1 MKKLFLL
8 MLILINLLLLNSCGP
23 KFYLTEI
30 VFYDYD
36 SPFLGKYVNGEIIEE
51 SFVKDATLS
60 IYEITEEE
68 YNKRNGENAFIE
80 ILSNTEIKGRYI
92 GLDLKVLIDEEIG
105 YQDMIMYDI
114 TYHPYSAS
122 MECKLKLEID
132 GEYVL
137 YEGQFIC
144 QDYYDTYNGF
154 RLDFYKL
161 GDIEQSEIIYN
172 LIFFVKPELFNS
184 YKKDNHQD
192 YNNRNA
198 FEFELKIITKEE
210 YDKKIGTNVFKQE
223 TWGEL
228 VNIDRYIEVNII
240 SRNKDITYEISNLRT
255 KDKYAYIIEGDLI
268 ITNGIHT
275 IYATIEFDRPSSGD
289 DYSNV
294 KIIYK
299 D

>member
-36 SPFLGKYVNGEIIEE
+36 SPFLATTVNGEIIEE
-51 SFVKDATLS
+51 SFVKDASLS

-114 TYHPYSAS
+114 TYHPHSAG
-122 MECKLKLEID
+122 MDCKLKLIVD
-132 GEYVL
+132 DEYVV
-137 YEGQFIC
+137 YEGGFSC
-144 QDYYDTYNGF
+144 QDYSETRNWF
-154 RLDFYKL
+154 RINFYKL
-161 GDIEQSEIIYN
+161 GDIEQSYKNYN
-172 LIFFVKPELFNS
+172 TIFFVKPELFNS
-184 YKKDNHQD
+184 YKRDNYQD

-223 TWGEL
+223 TWGEFA
-228 VNIDRYIEVNII
+228 NIDRYIEVNII

-255 KDKYAYIIEGDLI
+255 KDKYHYIIEGDI
-268 ITNGIHT
+268 IIIKGDKT
-275 IYATIEFDRPSSGD
+275 IYATLEFDKPTSGD
-289 DYSNV
+289 DSSNV
-294 KIIYK
+294 NIIYK

>member
-1 MKKLFLL
+1 MND
-8 MLILINLLLLNSCGP
+8 ILLLLNSCGP

-36 SPFLGKYVNGEIIEE
+36 SPFLATTVNGEIIEE

-92 GLDLKVLIDEEIG
+92 GLNFKVLIDEEIG

-114 TYHPYSAS
+114 TYHTYSTG

-132 GEYVL
+132 GKYVV
-137 YEGQFIC
+137 YGGGFSC
-144 QDYYDTYNGF
+144 QDYFETRNWF
-154 RLDFYKL
+154 RINFYKL
-161 GDIEQSEIIYN
+161 GDIEQSYRNYN
-172 LIFFVKPELFNS
+172 TIFFVKPELFNS
-184 YKKDNHQD
+184 YNFPQNDA
-192 YNNRNA
+192 YNRNT
-198 FEFELKIITKEE
+198 FEFEIKIITKEE

-228 VNIDRYIEVNII
+228 ANIDRYIEVNII

-255 KDKYAYIIEGDLI
+255 KDKYYYLIEGDLK
-268 ITNGIHT
+268 ITKGDQT
-275 IYATIEFDRPSSGD
+275 IYATIEFDRPTPG
-289 DYSNV
+289 DYSDV

>member
-36 SPFLGKYVNGEIIEE
+36 SPFLGTYVNGEIVEE

-92 GLDLKVLIDEEIG
+92 GLNFKVLIDEEIG

-114 TYHPYSAS
+114 TYHTYSTG

-132 GEYVL
+132 GKYVL
-137 YEGQFIC
+137 YEGRFSC
-144 QDYYDTYNGF
+144 QDYSEICNSFFIY
-154 RLDFYKL
+154 FYEL
-161 GDIEQSEIIYN
+161 GEIDQSEIKKYQFI
-172 LIFFVKPELFNS
+172 FVKPELFNS
-184 YKKDNHQD
+184 HKEDNYQD

-198 FEFELKIITKEE
+198 FEFELKVITKEE

-228 VNIDRYIEVNII
+228 ANIDRYIEVNII

-255 KDKYAYIIEGDLI
+255 KSKYGYLIEGDLI
-268 ITNGIHT
+268 ITKGDQI
-275 IYATIEFDRPSSGD
+275 IYATIEFDRPTPG
-289 DYSNV
+289 DYSDV

>member
-1 MKKLFLL
+1 MKKLILL

-36 SPFLGKYVNGEIIEE
+36 SPFLGTYVNGEIIEE

-92 GLDLKVLIDEEIG
+92 GLNFKVLIDEEIG

-114 TYHPYSAS
+114 TYYTYSAS

-132 GEYVL
+132 GKYVL
-137 YEGQFIC
+137 YEGHFTC
-144 QDYYDTYNGF
+144 QDYFETRNGF

-161 GDIEQSEIIYN
+161 GDIEQSDRINN

-184 YKKDNHQD
+184 HKEDNYQD

-198 FEFELKIITKEE
+198 FEFELKVITKEE

-228 VNIDRYIEVNII
+228 ANIDRYIEVNII

-255 KDKYAYIIEGDLI
+255 KAKYSYLIEGDLI
-268 ITNGIHT
+268 ITKGDQI
-275 IYATIEFDRPSSGD
+275 IYATIEFDRPTPG
-289 DYSNV
+289 DYSDV

>member
-1 MKKLFLL
+1 MKKLILL

-36 SPFLGKYVNGEIIEE
+36 SPFLATSVNGEIIEE

-114 TYHPYSAS
+114 TYHPHSAS

-132 GEYVL
+132 GKYVL
-137 YEGQFIC
+137 YEGQFSC
-144 QDYYDTYNGF
+144 QDYFETRNWF
-154 RLDFYKL
+154 RINFYKL
-161 GDIEQSEIIYN
+161 GDIEQSYRNYN
-172 LIFFVKPELFNS
+172 IIFFVKPELFNS
-184 YKKDNHQD
+184 YNFPQNDA
-192 YNNRNA
+192 YNRNT
-198 FEFELKIITKEE
+198 FEFELKVITKEE

-228 VNIDRYIEVNII
+228 ANIDRYIEVNII

-255 KDKYAYIIEGDLI
+255 KDKYHYLIEGDII
-268 ITNGIHT
+268 ITKGDKI
-275 IYATIEFDRPSSGD
+275 IYATIEFDKPTPNHNSPV
-289 DYSNV
+289 N
-294 KIIYK
+294 IIYK

>member
-36 SPFLGKYVNGEIIEE
+36 SPFLGTYVNGELIEE

-92 GLDLKVLIDEEIG
+92 GLNFKVLIDEEIG

-137 YEGQFIC
+137 YEGRFSC
-144 QDYYDTYNGF
+144 QDYYETRNWFQIYLSELGEIDQPDTKKYQFIF
-154 RLDFYKL
+154 R
-161 GDIEQSEIIYN
+161 
-172 LIFFVKPELFNS
+172 
-184 YKKDNHQD
+184 
-192 YNNRNA
+192 
-198 FEFELKIITKEE
+198 
-210 YDKKIGTNVFKQE
+210 
-223 TWGEL
+223 
-228 VNIDRYIEVNII
+228 
-240 SRNKDITYEISNLRT
+240 
-255 KDKYAYIIEGDLI
+255 
-268 ITNGIHT
+268 
-275 IYATIEFDRPSSGD
+275 
-289 DYSNV
+289 
-294 KIIYK
+294 
-299 D
+299 